1 MVTEMRRRL
10 AAHPGLKPSITNRNP
25 LGGGESGG
33 FPISANLLGPDLQ
46 VLAQY
51 SLRAL
56 AEAQKLPSLADPKVS
71 LNIANPEI
79 RVSVDRR
86 RAADLGVRM
95 QTVGDALRL
104 MVAGD
109 DEISTYREG
118 AEQYPVKMRVLES
131 QRRDVEAIG
140 KLTVASSRGD
150 LVRIDNIAQLER
162 GLGPSTLQRFNR
174 QFSVNL
180 ISDLTP
186 GYALDA
192 ASNEVRKLPQPIC
205 TCRPAIRS
213 A

>member
-10 AAHPGLKPSITNRNP
+10 AKHPGLRPSITNRNP

-46 VLAQY
+46 VLADY
-51 SLRAL
+51 SLKAL

-79 RVSVDRR
+79 RVAVDRR

-109 DEISTYREG
+109 DEISHYREG
-118 AEQYPVKMRVLES
+118 LGAVSGEDARAREPARATS
-131 QRRDVEAIG
+131 TRSASSPSP
-140 KLTVASSRGD
+140 SSRGE

-174 QFSVNL
+174 QFSVSL
-180 ISDLTP
+180 YRRRRARARARRGVRP
-186 GYALDA
+186 RC
-192 ASNEVRKLPQPIC
+192 ASC
-205 TCRPAIRS
+205 
-213 A
+213 